1 MGQCWRRV
9 YLRASQ
15 FRHCL
20 LLGNNEFGMLG
31 SGSLVS
37 SSWPRQVW
45 ITEPVRQVAVGQW
58 FGCALL
64 DNTQHSVRC
73 WGHNEYGQLSD
84 GTTTD
89 RTAPVDVVITE
100 ADGTKKLLTGVQE
113 ISAGAF
119 HACARLSD
127 GSAACWGSNRFG
139 QLGNGT
145 RADSQTSPVAV
156 VISESDGTKVK
167 LTGISQIALGLDHS
181 CVLLSSSKTAACW
194 GDNEYGPF
202 GVPTGLPIYSNSPIT
217 VPTLQIN
224 QLSAGSGYTCAA
236 LVDGRTTD
244 CWGAGHEGQIGNGAA
259 AAIYYAP
266 QTVWL
271 PPIKMISSGTF
282 HSCAVTSD
290 TGIKCWGDGTYGELG
305 NGDDKVQLSPV
316 DVLAV
321 FP

>member
-1 MGQCWRRV
+1 MTRTLSRYLKHLSVFFLIAFGNHGSASPLLYGAVQVSAGDDHSCSTLSDGTVACWGDNSYGELGNGAVSSSRLTPVSVLLAGSSYKLSGMTWVSAGDGFTCGLHSSGIV
-9 YLRASQ
+9 Y
-15 FRHCL
+15 CW
-20 LLGNNEFGMLG
+20 GNNEFGMLG

-58 FGCALL
+58 FGCALIN
-64 DNTQHSVRC
+64 NTQHSVRC

-156 VISESDGTKVK
+156 VIS
-167 LTGISQIALGLDHS
+167 
-181 CVLLSSSKTAACW
+181 
-194 GDNEYGPF
+194 
-202 GVPTGLPIYSNSPIT
+202 
-217 VPTLQIN
+217 
-224 QLSAGSGYTCAA
+224 
-236 LVDGRTTD
+236 
-244 CWGAGHEGQIGNGAA
+244 
-259 AAIYYAP
+259 
-266 QTVWL
+266 
-271 PPIKMISSGTF
+271 
-282 HSCAVTSD
+282 
-290 TGIKCWGDGTYGELG
+290 
-305 NGDDKVQLSPV
+305 
-316 DVLAV
+316 
-321 FP
+321 